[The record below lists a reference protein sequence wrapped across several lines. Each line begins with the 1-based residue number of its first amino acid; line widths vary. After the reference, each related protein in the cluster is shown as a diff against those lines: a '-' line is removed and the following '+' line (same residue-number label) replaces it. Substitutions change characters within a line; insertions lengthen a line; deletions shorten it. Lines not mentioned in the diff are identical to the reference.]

1 MSVTPGRRRPSP
13 TTSSARVLDV
23 VRQLARE
30 TGGARAE
37 RAVAASAS
45 LEREVGLGSLERV
58 ELVARLERAFGRALD
73 DGCLAVDTP
82 AGLARAI
89 LEAPAERAAASC
101 RRAQQPAGAGPRD
114 LRRGPDARRVALAAR
129 GARARARSTCSCAAT
144 PRTQPSRRSATGACA
159 TRRPPSRR
167 GCASGASARATP
179 SR

>member
-1 MSVTPGRRRPSP
+1 MSVTPGAAAPLP
-13 TTSSARVLDV
+13 DDLVVRVLDV

-82 AGLARAI
+82 AGLAPGIPEGTASVA
-89 LEAPAERAAASC
+89 APA
-101 RRAQQPAGAGPRD
+101 AGE
-114 LRRGPDARRVALAAR
+114 
-129 GARARARSTCSCAAT
+129 TH
-144 PRTQPSRRSATGACA
+144 
-159 TRRPPSRR
+159 
-167 GCASGASARATP
+167 
-179 SR
+179 